1 MPGKWERSIYKEE
14 AMKAESVT
22 LPLDHAETQGH
33 WTEVQPA
40 LLRKVSLEPGH
51 EDRSEPG
58 KALRSQARDL
68 RINRRNVKW
77 EENEK
82 PSAEHTSLSLNDQA
96 FESIFKEMGCSHS
109 E

>member
-51 EDRSEPG
+51 EDRS
-58 KALRSQARDL
+58 
-68 RINRRNVKW
+68 
-77 EENEK
+77 
-82 PSAEHTSLSLNDQA
+82 
-96 FESIFKEMGCSHS
+96 
-109 E
+109 

>member
-1 MPGKWERSIYKEE
+1 MGCKCYYWKVRGQTGRHRQVLMPGKWERSIYKEE

-51 EDRSEPG
+51 EDRS
-58 KALRSQARDL
+58 
-68 RINRRNVKW
+68 
-77 EENEK
+77 
-82 PSAEHTSLSLNDQA
+82 
-96 FESIFKEMGCSHS
+96 
-109 E
+109 